1 MGERGYATSIVTMPD
16 LCPTHLDHMLPSA
29 PSPFQTPIHPLP
41 SELAFCPP
49 APFSVLSFLP
59 LYFRHCADNYNYGA
73 FTTASTT
80 SYPLDSLA
88 PLLSIFQHPQHL
100 QFFHHLSHNVPE
112 TWKSSHGCTG
122 YLSHHFN

>member
-1 MGERGYATSIVTMPD
+1 MYGGEG
-16 LCPTHLDHMLPSA
+16 LCYIYCDNARLVPNTLGSHASFGTFTPSDTY
-29 PSPFQTPIHPLP
+29 PP

-59 LYFRHCADNYNYGA
+59 FYFRHCADNFNYGV
-73 FTTASTT
+73 FTIASTT